1 MGYEE
6 GPVYKDLRP
15 PMDLW
20 TPIKMNKTQIKDS
33 SEYLTKNWSVIYW
46 SDKIQD
52 PNNLI
57 KFGILFLINH
67 IKKQVHIRINLT
79 FLEYI
84 TYGLVT

>member
-1 MGYEE
+1 
-6 GPVYKDLRP
+6 
-15 PMDLW
+15 MDIW
-20 TPIKMNKTQIKDS
+20 APIKTNKTEIKDS
-33 SEYLTKNWSVIYW
+33 SEYLTINYLTSKYLTKNWSVIYW